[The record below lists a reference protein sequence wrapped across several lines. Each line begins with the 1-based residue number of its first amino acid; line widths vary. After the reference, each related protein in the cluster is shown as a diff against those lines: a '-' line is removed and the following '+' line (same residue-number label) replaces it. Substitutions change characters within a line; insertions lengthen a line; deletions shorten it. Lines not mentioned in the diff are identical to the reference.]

1 MINLLLHRF
10 GIFDFAG
17 LFDAPRS
24 AHGINHSV
32 SSVDPSSP
40 VFFVPNETELLPGK
54 STYDFFSSTY
64 NPAQGDTVASLSL
77 LEELLNTVIILIT
90 ELPSPAPIDEQ
101 SQVDQ
106 AKRRLRREIIH
117 RLASGPKTH
126 SELIEVHQVLP
137 MAENNTLAEEG
148 KRFNPNDAGG
158 ALLEL
163 TLLEVAERKPSS
175 GFDPDQ
181 WILKKEAYLEYD
193 PSFYHVSPRSHQSAV
208 ENKSAS
214 IGNVNAA
221 DQFTHSTSYAPRP
234 SPAHSFLN
242 RLRKDL
248 TADSAT
254 IALIY
259 RTLHIHFCDESSD
272 SNFELSLKEAKEK
285 VIAIFLSWI
294 FTERVVCFVFT

>member
-1 MINLLLHRF
+1 MVNLLLHRF

-24 AHGINHSV
+24 AYGKNHSE
-32 SSVDPSSP
+32 SSDDPLSP
-40 VFFVPNETELLPGK
+40 DFSDRNEKKMLPEK
-54 STYDFFSSTY
+54 STSDFFSSTY
-64 NPAQGDTVASLSL
+64 NPAQGDAVASLSL

-90 ELPSPAPIDEQ
+90 ELPSTAPIDER

-117 RLASGPKTH
+117 RLVSGPKTH

-137 MAENNTLAEEG
+137 TAENNMLAEEG

-163 TLLEVAERKPSS
+163 ILLEVAERKPSS

-214 IGNVNAA
+214 IGNVDAA

-234 SPAHSFLN
+234 SPAHSFLS

-259 RTLHIHFCDESSD
+259 RTLHIHFCNESSD
-272 SNFELSLKEAKEK
+272 SNFELSQKEAKEK
-285 VIAIFLSWI
+285 VISIFLSWI
-294 FTERVVCFVFT
+294 LVKE